1 MKPSYVFLF
10 LASSLLFMVSA
21 CNIADGVGSASENA
35 IYMNNPN
42 DAGVFSVLASDE
54 KGAVFSVT
62 PRVANFV
69 TEPVTVTLSIDEE
82 TLHQYNN
89 KNKLALRTIRPDDV
103 IFKDGTGKESKGTI
117 QTTINAGEIVAVVQG
132 RIESL
137 DPEKYPYDSKYAIP
151 VKITAV
157 EGPLKLLSAPNAT
170 IVTLNR
176 KIKTSVMHMIN
187 PNGGGYSSHFV
198 PNEPYAE
205 EMTEWT
211 LQFTMMV
218 NNVHGNNQTTA
229 SLSSSAGFYNRIS
242 KTAGIQIKSEGRDGP
257 DTWTGTFSGKGV
269 PEAEWVN
276 VAYVY
281 RRSGLAGKLSVYMNG
296 ELQHIF
302 TTSPLYLDKEGH
314 WGFGNENLRDY
325 YLREFRFW
333 NRALSD
339 AEILDKLYLPED
351 PKAPGLEAYFPM
363 TAETFD
369 AEKGE
374 FRDLTGKWHFVRRN
388 NSNIE
393 IVENVVFPS
402 TTLVIEEE

>member
-1 MKPSYVFLF
+1 MKPSYVFSF
-10 LASSLLFMVSA
+10 LVSSLLFVLSA
-21 CNIADGVGSASENA
+21 CNIADGAGDTPENA
-35 IYMNNPN
+35 IYMSNPN
-42 DAGVFSVLASDE
+42 ETGVFSVLASDE

-62 PRVANFV
+62 PRVANIT
-69 TEPVTVTLSIDEE
+69 TEPVTITLSVDEE
-82 TLHQYNN
+82 TLNQYNA
-89 KNKLALRTIRPDDV
+89 KNKLSLKTITPDDV
-103 IFKDGTGKESKGTI
+103 IFKDASGNKSNGKIK
-117 QTTINAGEIVAVVQG
+117 TTINKGEVMSVIQG

-137 DPEKYPYDSKYAIP
+137 DPEKYPYDGKFAIP

-157 EGPLKLLSAPNAT
+157 EGPLKLLSAPNST

-176 KIKTSVMHMIN
+176 KIKTSVMHMVN
-187 PNGGGYSSHFV
+187 PNGGGYTSHFV
-198 PNEPYAE
+198 PDKPYAD

-211 LQFTMMV
+211 LQFSMLV
-218 NNVHGNNQTTA
+218 NNIHGYNQTTA

-242 KTAGIQIKSEGRDGP
+242 TSGGIQIKSEGRDGP

-281 RRSGLAGKLSVYMNG
+281 RRSGLAGKLAVYMNG

-325 YLREFRFW
+325 YLREFCFW

-351 PKAPGLEAYFPM
+351 PNAPGLEAYFPL
-363 TAETFD
+363 TAETYD

-374 FRDLTGKWHFVRRN
+374 FSDLTGKWHFVHRN
-388 NSNIE
+388 NSKIE

-402 TTLVIEEE
+402 TKLVIEEE